1 MKQKIK
7 NALLIEC
14 EDVDFTK
21 ITNIEYYVRQGGV
34 GFTYAPRVLDAH
46 SMVVIIPYEDAM
58 QLTVTPVRMQF
69 AFLDEDGVPH
79 ASEPVTRPVGEF
91 LKEAGYDPV

>member
-21 ITNIEYYVRQGGV
+21 ISGIEYYVRQGRV
-34 GFTYAPRVLDAH
+34 GFSYMPQVIDEHR
-46 SMVVIIPYEDAM
+46 MVVIIPYEDAM

-69 AFLDEDGVPH
+69 AFVDEDGMPR